1 MKSKEYTILFELW
14 RRFIEDN
21 SSRMNESVAGNEK
34 SNLIKDKD
42 KAYNSA
48 VDFFRL
54 NVKTKEGAILALA
67 LIDNC
72 ISSYSD
78 YPASSPT
85 DPEALELS
93 AAATGDKFAEISS
106 ADVAE
111 VIEKFTSLKERI
123 SKEYGIENEYESNDE

>member
-21 SSRMNESVAGNEK
+21 SSRIDESVAGNRK
-34 SNLIKDKD
+34 SNMIEDID
-42 KAYNSA
+42 AAYNSA
-48 VDFFRL
+48 VDFFNRV
-54 NVKTKEGAILALA
+54 VKTKAGAIHALA

-72 ISSYSD
+72 VRSYGN

-93 AAATGDKFAEISS
+93 AAATGNRFAEISS
-106 ADVAE
+106 EDVAE
-111 VIEKFTSLKERI
+111 VIEEFRRLKERI
-123 SKEYGIENEYESNDE
+123 SKEYGIENELNDE

>member
-21 SSRMNESVAGNEK
+21 SSRIDESVAGNRK
-34 SNLIKDKD
+34 SNMIEDID
-42 KAYNSA
+42 AAYNSA
-48 VDFFRL
+48 VDFFNRV
-54 NVKTKEGAILALA
+54 VKTKAGAIHALA

-72 ISSYSD
+72 VRSYGN

-93 AAATGDKFAEISS
+93 AAATGNRFAEISS
-106 ADVAE
+106 EDVAE
-111 VIEKFTSLKERI
+111 VIEKFRRLKERI
-123 SKEYGIENEYESNDE
+123 SKEYGIENELNDE

>member
-21 SSRMNESVAGNEK
+21 SSRIDESVAGNQK
-34 SNLIKDKD
+34 SNMIKDID
-42 KAYNSA
+42 AAYNSA
-48 VDFFRL
+48 VDFFNRV
-54 NVKTKEGAILALA
+54 VKTKAGAIHALA

-72 ISSYSD
+72 VRSYSN

-93 AAATGDKFAEISS
+93 AAATGDRFAEISS
-106 ADVAE
+106 KDVTE
-111 VIEKFTSLKERI
+111 VIEKFRRLKERI
-123 SKEYGIENEYESNDE
+123 TIEYGIENELNYE

>member
-21 SSRMNESVAGNEK
+21 SSRMNESVERKKK
-34 SNLIKDKD
+34 SNVIEDID
-42 KAYNSA
+42 SAYTSA
-48 VDFFRL
+48 VDFFDRV
-54 NVKTKEGAILALA
+54 VKTRAGAIHALA

-72 ISSYSD
+72 VGSYSD

-93 AAATGDKFAEISS
+93 AAATGDKFAEIST
-106 ADVAE
+106 ADVEE

-123 SKEYGIENEYESNDE
+123 SKEYGIEKYELNDE